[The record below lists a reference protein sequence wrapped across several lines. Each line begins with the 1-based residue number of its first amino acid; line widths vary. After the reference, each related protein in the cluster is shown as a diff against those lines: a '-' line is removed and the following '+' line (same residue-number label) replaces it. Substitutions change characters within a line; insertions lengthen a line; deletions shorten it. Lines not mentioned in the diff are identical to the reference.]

1 MSQINI
7 LIISI
12 RPKHWV
18 KNLFIFAPLLFSKQI
33 LDLPSVFKA
42 TFGFIIF
49 CMVASA
55 IYLFNDVK
63 DREEDQK
70 HPLKKLRPIASGE
83 LRVSVALSAA
93 VGLGIL
99 GLVFAFILSR
109 NFSYIVGG
117 YIVLQ
122 ILYSLVFKHVVILD
136 VFCVAAGFFARV
148 VGGALAINAE
158 ISYWLIICTILL
170 SLFLSL
176 AKRRHE
182 QVVLGENSGDH
193 RKILA
198 EYSPYLLDQMIGV
211 VTATTLISYILYTVS
226 PDTVVKF
233 GTHGLVG
240 TFPFV
245 LYGIFRYLYLIHQK
259 QLGGNPETLFLSD
272 KPLFVNMILWGIA
285 SFFIIYILR

>member
-33 LDLPSVFKA
+33 LDLSSVVKA
-42 TFGFIIF
+42 TLGFIVF

-83 LRVSVALSAA
+83 LKVCTAFSVA

-158 ISYWLIICTILL
+158 ISYWLIICTTGR
-170 SLFLSL
+170 SWQST
-176 AKRRHE
+176 
-182 QVVLGENSGDH
+182 VL
-193 RKILA
+193 
-198 EYSPYLLDQMIGV
+198 
-211 VTATTLISYILYTVS
+211 
-226 PDTVVKF
+226 
-233 GTHGLVG
+233 
-240 TFPFV
+240 TFWT
-245 LYGIFRYLYLIHQK
+245 R
-259 QLGGNPETLFLSD
+259 
-272 KPLFVNMILWGIA
+272 
-285 SFFIIYILR
+285 